1 MLTENARPLFT
12 NLIDAN
18 WELSQHQKN
27 NLGKPNFFQ
36 RYHELQAE
44 YEFAKEA
51 LIEEIGETEYNRI
64 MSMGKKMFA

>member
-1 MLTENARPLFT
+1 MLTENARPLFS

-51 LIEEIGETEYNRI
+51 LIEEIGETQYNRI

>member
-18 WELSQHQKN
+18 WELYQHQKN

>member
-1 MLTENARPLFT
+1 MLTENARPLLS

-51 LIEEIGETEYNRI
+51 LIEEIGETQYNRI